1 VYTFI
6 GIQCDV
12 SFERCPC
19 TSEAQTLLQAGFF
32 PASATKP
39 RLAFALELLDLLE
52 ALLLECQV
60 AVSDF
65 VSALHYLHNLYA
77 DHTLVYIY
85 IPYSGKVWQ
94 GKFDKSSLIH
104 QTKTIQIST

>member
-1 VYTFI
+1 M
-6 GIQCDV
+6 
-12 SFERCPC
+12 
-19 TSEAQTLLQAGFF
+19 GFF
-32 PASATKP
+32 PATATKP

-85 IPYSGKVWQ
+85 IYHIV
-94 GKFDKSSLIH
+94 GKFGRANLTNH
-104 QTKTIQIST
+104 P